1 MDSRPTTTQAFQLR
15 INFLIDAKMVT
26 QFRRRPHAVLVLRT
40 KERQLQQ
47 TPQSVTLLHCTGA
60 TTGVATDPLLH
71 HKTEE
76 SVDVRKRFSGQA
88 RKVHRPELILL
99 KIAREKQKLAKEA
112 RRRMR
117 LAVAKPTEYHVGLQF
132 FQQSR
137 RLRATAGAE

>member
-1 MDSRPTTTQAFQLR
+1 MDSRPTTTQAFRLR
-15 INFLIDAKMVT
+15 INFLIDAKMIA

-40 KERQLQQ
+40 KKRQLQQ

-76 SVDVRKRFSGQA
+76 SVDVRKRRSGQA
-88 RKVHRPELILL
+88 RKIHRPELILL
-99 KIAREKQKLAKEA
+99 KITRERQKLAKEA

-117 LAVAKPTEYHVGLQF
+117 LAVAKPTKDNIGLEF
-132 FQQSR
+132 FQQSW
-137 RLRATAGAE
+137 RLRATAGA